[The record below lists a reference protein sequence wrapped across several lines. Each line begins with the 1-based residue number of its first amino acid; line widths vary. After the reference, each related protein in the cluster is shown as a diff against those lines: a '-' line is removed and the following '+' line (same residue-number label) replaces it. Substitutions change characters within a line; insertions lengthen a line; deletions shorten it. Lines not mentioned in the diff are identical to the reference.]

1 MAFNDQ
7 RSSIRS
13 IAQGEQ
19 RGERPAGP
27 GGAMSGERI
36 LVVDDEAIVT
46 EVVQRYLV
54 REGYQVQVAGDGR
67 AALTRARE
75 LAPDLVVLDLMLP
88 EIDGLEVCRQLRSE
102 TSVPI
107 IMLTAKGEDSDKI
120 LGLGLGADDYLTKPF
135 SPGELVARVKAVLR
149 RTTAAAPALPGD
161 LVRLG
166 ALRINP
172 GGRVVERDGEVI
184 HLTAKE
190 FDLLYFLAKS
200 PGQVFSREQLL
211 DHVWD
216 FEWYGDPS
224 TVTVHIRR
232 LREKIEPNPVRPRY
246 VKTVWGVGY
255 KAEPQP

>member
-1 MAFNDQ
+1 
-7 RSSIRS
+7 
-13 IAQGEQ
+13 
-19 RGERPAGP
+19 
-27 GGAMSGERI
+27 MSGERI

-46 EVVQRYLV
+46 EVVQRYLI
-54 REGYQVQVAGDGR
+54 REGYQVQMAADGR
-67 AALTRARE
+67 AALTQARE

-88 EIDGLEVCRQLRSE
+88 EIDGLEVCRQLRAE

-107 IMLTAKGEDSDKI
+107 IMLTAKGEDSDKV
-120 LGLGLGADDYLTKPF
+120 LGLGIGADDYVTKPF
-135 SPGELVARVKAVLR
+135 SPSELVARVKAVLR
-149 RTTAAAPALPGD
+149 RAKAAAPTLPGD
-161 LVRLG
+161 IVRLG
-166 ALRINP
+166 ALRISP
-172 GGRVVERDGEVI
+172 GGRVVERDGEPL

-211 DHVWD
+211 DNVWD

-246 VKTVWGVGY
+246 IKTVWGVGY
-255 KAEPQP
+255 KAEAQ